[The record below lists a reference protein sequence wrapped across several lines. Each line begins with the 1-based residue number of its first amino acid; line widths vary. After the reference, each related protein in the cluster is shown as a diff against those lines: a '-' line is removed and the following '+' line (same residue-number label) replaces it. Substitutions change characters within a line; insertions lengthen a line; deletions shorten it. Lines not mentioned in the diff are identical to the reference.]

1 MRFAYIDSN
10 GNEVPIPSVDA
21 LALRI
26 ELGAISE
33 ETQLYDAH
41 ADQWGPAHTHE
52 IFHSLSR
59 STGGDSGFVA
69 PPPVA
74 PSPVAEPSSV
84 AEHPAATESPS
95 PDHDGGA
102 PEREPSSGDVEE
114 DPDTAFGLTLT
125 ESDGPAAT
133 RPGADDM
140 DLTPGDAFLGP
151 TDELPILGEAPDGPG
166 TFDFGGMDGA
176 LEVEGAFMEGPSP
189 SGLGPGSPTESEG
202 GDTRDAGGG
211 MELEATA
218 HFGAG
223 TDDLDEDSSL
233 DLEAPLS
240 TFRPEVAPAWMDH
253 EDEAVPGGVMDFS
266 SVGSAGAEDTDEDVP
281 LRDRRTPRNKP
292 SAPKLRRRRNL
303 AGPIIGVVALLAV
316 GVGGYVAW
324 PVLRATLAARGAPE
338 GSPVTI
344 PEIPEALQPRM
355 RSLAESAF
363 AAIYADVR
371 RDWVTSN
378 PVQAPPREWL
388 AGIYL
393 ANAGD
398 FDEVEE
404 FWDGMAE
411 YLTAVRTIDLVT
423 FDAAYAAQ
431 AAVQGVTGNDEAV
444 MRERADS
451 GFVAAADA
459 RHRTY
464 TTVQTLI
471 EAAIGLHRF
480 LVANEA
486 QIEYVPAST
495 VTTDPVLEADA
506 PPVIRDAMEEL
517 IDEVTRALGALG
529 YREQVTASGL
539 WSTVLADI
547 QEVGIQ

>member
-59 STGGDSGFVA
+59 STGGESGFVA

-74 PSPVAEPSSV
+74 PPPSAEPSSV
-84 AEHPAATESPS
+84 AEQPAATESPS
-95 PDHDGGA
+95 PDHDDGT
-102 PEREPSSGDVEE
+102 PEPEPSSGDVEE
-114 DPDTAFGLTLT
+114 DPDTSFGLTLA
-125 ESDGPAAT
+125 ESGGPAAT
-133 RPGADDM
+133 RPGADHM
-140 DLTPGDAFLGP
+140 GPTPGHAFLGP
-151 TDELPILGEAPDGPG
+151 TDELPILGEAPDRPG
-166 TFDFGGMDGA
+166 TFDFGMDGA
-176 LEVEGAFMEGPSP
+176 LEVEEAFTEDASP
-189 SGLGPGSPTESEG
+189 AGLRPGSPTEHEG
-202 GDTRDAGGG
+202 GDTGDAGAG
-211 MELEATA
+211 MELETTA

-253 EDEAVPGGVMDFS
+253 EDEAIPGGVMDFS
-266 SVGSAGAEDTDEDVP
+266 SVGSAGDEDTDEDVP

-292 SAPKLRRRRNL
+292 SPPKLRRRRNL

-316 GVGGYVAW
+316 GLGGYVAW
-324 PVLRATLAARGAPE
+324 PVLSATLASRGAPE
-338 GSPVTI
+338 GPPVTI

-378 PVQAPPREWL
+378 PIQTPPREWL

-393 ANAGD
+393 ANASD
-398 FDEVEE
+398 FEEVEE

-411 YLTAVRTIDLVT
+411 YLTAVRTVDLAT

-431 AAVQGVTGNDEAV
+431 AALQGVTGNDEAV

-451 GFVAAADA
+451 GFVAAAGA

-464 TTVQTLI
+464 VTVQTLI
-471 EAAIGLHRF
+471 EAAIRLHRF

-495 VTTDPVLEADA
+495 VTTNPVLEADA
-506 PPVIRDAMEEL
+506 PPAIRDAMDDL
-517 IDEVTRALGALG
+517 IEEVTRALGALE
-529 YREQVTASGL
+529 YREQVTANGL

>member
-74 PSPVAEPSSV
+74 PPPSTEPSSV
-84 AEHPAATESPS
+84 AEQPAATESPS
-95 PDHDGGA
+95 TDHDDGT
-102 PEREPSSGDVEE
+102 PEPEPSSGDVEE
-114 DPDTAFGLTLT
+114 DPDTSFGLTLA
-125 ESDGPAAT
+125 ESGGPAVT
-133 RPGADDM
+133 PPGADDM
-140 DLTPGDAFLGP
+140 GLTPGDAFFGP

-166 TFDFGGMDGA
+166 TFDFGMDGA
-176 LEVEGAFMEGPSP
+176 LEVEEAFTADASP
-189 SGLGPGSPTESEG
+189 PGLGPGSPTEREG
-202 GDTRDAGGG
+202 GDTGDAGGG
-211 MELEATA
+211 MELETMA

-223 TDDLDEDSSL
+223 TDDLDQDSSL

-240 TFRPEVAPAWMDH
+240 TSPPEVAPAWMDH
-253 EDEAVPGGVMDFS
+253 EDEAIPGGVMDFS
-266 SVGSAGAEDTDEDVP
+266 SVGSAGDEDTDEDVP
-281 LRDRRTPRNKP
+281 HRERRTPRNKP
-292 SAPKLRRRRNL
+292 SPPKLKRRRNL

-316 GVGGYVAW
+316 GLGGYVAW
-324 PVLRATLAARGAPE
+324 PVLSATLTTRGAPE
-338 GSPVTI
+338 GPPVTI

-393 ANAGD
+393 ANASD
-398 FDEVEE
+398 FEEVEE

-411 YLTAVRTIDLVT
+411 YLTAVRTVDLAT

-431 AAVQGVTGNDEAV
+431 AALQGVTGNDEAL

-451 GFVAAADA
+451 GFVAAAGA
-459 RHRTY
+459 RHQAY
-464 TTVQTLI
+464 VTVQTLI
-471 EAAIGLHRF
+471 EAAIRLHRF

-495 VTTDPVLEADA
+495 VTTNPVLEADA
-506 PPVIRDAMEEL
+506 PPAIRDAMDDL
-517 IDEVTRALGALG
+517 IDEVTRALGALE
-529 YREQVTASGL
+529 YREQVTANGL
-539 WSTVLADI
+539 WSAVLADI